1 MVPYPIYEQETGK
14 LLGITQKV
22 GQIVI
27 LGDPDD
33 NGFGGDNK
41 PLWSCYQ
48 RNKMKNPFSCTL
60 LSFKKYPIKSNFNNT
75 EERSEVF
82 CYMPQLCGR
91 KEEANKSNKSNS
103 NKQPYVP
110 FVNINKETFGSNFVP
125 TDLVSEDND
134 KRLLS
139 RNCIKRVIRLMIK
152 NKKQIINYL
161 DSVIKHLPDNRDF
174 TVFGQKK
181 YNDHSSSR
189 FVLTFLKFF
198 YTVAENLLIYLHL

>member
-14 LLGITQKV
+14 LHGITEKV
-22 GQIVI
+22 GQVVI

-41 PLWSCYQ
+41 PLSSGYQ
-48 RNKMKNPFSCTL
+48 RNKMKDPFSCIL

-82 CYMPQLCGR
+82 CYMPQLCVR
-91 KEEANKSNKSNS
+91 KEEANKPNKSNS

-110 FVNINKETFGSNFVP
+110 FLNINKETFGSNFGP
-125 TDLVSEDND
+125 TDLVFEDKD

-161 DSVIKHLPDNRDF
+161 DIMSLNIYQMTGTSLFLD
-174 TVFGQKK
+174 KK
-181 YNDHSSSR
+181 NTTTILVQGL
-189 FVLTFLKFF
+189 F
-198 YTVAENLLIYLHL
+198 